1 MMEMK
6 MKLQQLEKENKRLK
20 DYVREILI
28 ENERS
33 REASRRGK
41 NEIERLKMEL
51 QAQQNRCAGLE
62 KENQKLVSQ
71 TFLFL

>member
-1 MMEMK
+1 

>member
-1 MMEMK
+1 MEMK

-20 DYVREILI
+20 DYVREILM

-71 TFLFL
+71 TFLYL

>member
-1 MMEMK
+1 MEMK
-6 MKLQQLEKENKRLK
+6 LHQLVKENKRLK
-20 DYVREILI
+20 DYIKEILV

-33 REASRRGK
+33 REATRRGMK
-41 NEIERLKMEL
+41 EIARLKMEL

-71 TFLFL
+71 TILYL